1 MHNFLLFGKSEV
13 KMICYT
19 FWIALFALFISL
31 TGCATAP
38 KEKISVAPQ
47 PVEEKIIWCQPEKRP
62 DWLEKEPY
70 KEKENLLFIGI
81 SDKLATEKDARDNA
95 LRAAIS
101 RVVGFIGIDVKDKFE
116 RLQTSYG
123 LSTDII
129 DPAIATRRF
138 EEQFSEAVARR
149 VKAKEWY
156 IEKYEVKY
164 KRQPPGTYYLV
175 YVLAFVPEAE
185 INREI
190 SSQLGYQEELS
201 KTAKSANDELVR
213 ANALIVDAD
222 GIAASQPVRAFANYH
237 EATRLVELSKSEVQ
251 QYPEIKGIIE
261 RADAIASLAKEKQDE
276 LLKDPMVCLTV
287 AIYSLAK
294 NAPDKPLT
302 VAVAKVGYQDTELAS
317 RFSEYMIQEIEEKLT
332 GASELYK
339 VVPQRTF
346 RDELSRN
353 RISIGDFLSRKIE
366 IGLLGEIKGMVFG
379 QYWDRGDSIELKMEL
394 LETGGMGAKIGS
406 ETVDLPKDMFPE
418 NIEFIPNSTSLQ
430 GWDIFGSAKQNREF
444 NVKVWPDKGEGA
456 IYKENE
462 VVQFLFRT
470 NKDCYVYLYHMD
482 SVGQVRLLFPN
493 RYQASNRVNA
503 NKTYT
508 IPDETMNFE
517 FQISPPFG
525 SEIVKAVASLQPI
538 EDIEIS
544 TGNKDFRDVGII
556 GDKRIRALVRA
567 IDIIPKQSR
576 SESTTVITTI
586 ER

>member
-1 MHNFLLFGKSEV
+1 MTRYVFHISHFAFR
-13 KMICYT
+13 
-19 FWIALFALFISL
+19 IALFAFFTLFI
-31 TGCATAP
+31 GCATVP
-38 KEKISVAPQ
+38 KEKIPVAPK
-47 PVEEKIIWCQPEKRP
+47 PVQEKLIWCSQEKRP
-62 DWLEKEPY
+62 EWLENEPY
-70 KEKENLLFIGI
+70 KEEENLLFIGI
-81 SDKLATEKDARDNA
+81 SDRLATEKEARDNA
-95 LRAAIS
+95 LRAATS
-101 RVVGFIGIDVKDKFE
+101 RIVGFIGTDVKDKFE

-129 DPAIATRRF
+129 DPTIATRRF

-175 YVLAFVPEAE
+175 YVLAFVPETE

-190 SSQLGYQEELS
+190 NSQLKYQEELS
-201 KTAKSANDELVR
+201 KTARSANDKLVR
-213 ANALIVDAD
+213 SNTLIVDAE
-222 GIAASQPVRAFANYH
+222 GIAASQPVQAFANYH
-237 EATRLVELSKSEVQ
+237 KATRLVELSKSEVQ

-294 NAPDKPLT
+294 NAPHKPFT
-302 VAVAKVGYQDTELAS
+302 VAVAKVGYQDTELGS
-317 RFSEYMIQEIEEKLT
+317 RFSKYMIQEIEEKLT

-346 RDELSRN
+346 RNELSRS
-353 RISIGDFLSRKIE
+353 RISIGDFLSRKTE

-406 ETVDLPKDMFPE
+406 ESVDLPKDMFPK
-418 NIEFIPNSTSLQ
+418 NVEFMPDSTSLQ
-430 GWDIFGSAKQNREF
+430 GWDIFGSAEQNKEF
-444 NVKVWPDKGEGA
+444 KVKVWPNKGEGA

-462 VVQFLFRT
+462 IVQFLFRT

-493 RYQASNRVNA
+493 RYQASNRVEA

-525 SEIVKAVASLQPI
+525 SEIVKAVASFQPI
-538 EDIEIS
+538 
-544 TGNKDFRDVGII
+544 KDVETSVEGEVFRGVGRI
-556 GDKRIRALVRA
+556 GDKRIRALLRA
-567 IDIIPKQSR
+567 IDIIPKQAR
-576 SESTTVITTI
+576 CESTTVITTI

>member
-1 MHNFLLFGKSEV
+1 MMCSRFRISYLALLISDL
-13 KMICYT
+13 
-19 FWIALFALFISL
+19 ALLISL

-38 KEKISVAPQ
+38 KEKIYVAPK
-47 PVEEKIIWCQPEKRP
+47 PVGEKIIWRRPEKRP
-62 DWLEKEPY
+62 DWLENEPY

-81 SDKLATEKDARDNA
+81 SDRLATEKEARDNA

-101 RVVGFIGIDVKDKFE
+101 KIVGFIGTDVKDKFE

-129 DPAIATRRF
+129 DPTIATRRF

-149 VKAKEWY
+149 VKAREWY
-156 IEKYEVKY
+156 TEKYEVKY

-175 YVLAFVPEAE
+175 YVLAFVPETE

-190 SSQLGYQEELS
+190 NSQLKYQEELS
-201 KTAKSANDELVR
+201 KTAKSANDKLIR
-213 ANALIVDAD
+213 ANALIVDTD
-222 GIAASQPVRAFANYH
+222 GIAASQPVQAFANYR
-237 EATRLVELSKSEVQ
+237 EATKLAELAKSEVQ
-251 QYPEIKGIIE
+251 QYPEIQGIIG

-276 LLKDPMVCLTV
+276 LLKDPMVCFTV
-287 AIYSLAK
+287 ATYSLAK
-294 NAPDKPLT
+294 NVPQKPFP
-302 VAVAKVGYQDTELAS
+302 VAVAKVSYQDTELGS
-317 RFSEYMIQEIEEKLT
+317 KFSEYMIQEIEEKLT

-346 RDELSRN
+346 RNELSRN
-353 RISIGDFLSRKIE
+353 KISIGDFLSRKIE

-406 ETVDLPKDMFPE
+406 ETVDLPKDMFPK
-418 NIEFIPNSTSLQ
+418 NVEFIPDSTSLQ
-430 GWDIFGSAKQNREF
+430 GWDVFGSAEQNREF
-444 NVKVWPDKGEGA
+444 KVKVWPNKGEGA

-462 VVQFLFRT
+462 IVQFLFRT

-538 EDIEIS
+538 KDVEIS
-544 TGNKDFRDVGII
+544 VGGEVFRGVGRI